1 MEQEENQKNSPR
13 ISWNNQ
19 NGIILVFG
27 RGTTGVNMSI
37 FARMWK
43 VTIKKT
49 AKIRHENDFGFVVGN
64 NHHRVGLGAD
74 LLSGKG
80 SNFSRSRV
88 SGTPQAT
95 RDDKRYCV

>member
-19 NGIILVFG
+19 NGKILFFG
-27 RGTTGVNMSI
+27 REDNWGQHTY

-43 VTIKKT
+43 VTIKQT
-49 AKIRHENDFGFVVGN
+49 AKICHENDFGFVVGN

-74 LLSGKG
+74 FLSGED

-88 SGTPQAT
+88 SGTPQDT
-95 RDDKRYCV
+95 RDDKRHCV